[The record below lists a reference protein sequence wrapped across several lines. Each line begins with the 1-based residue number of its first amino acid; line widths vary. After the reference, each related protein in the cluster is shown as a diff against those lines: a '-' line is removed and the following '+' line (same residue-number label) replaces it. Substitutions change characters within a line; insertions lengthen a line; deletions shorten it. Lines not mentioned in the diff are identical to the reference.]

1 MPDYPKPPFPD
12 QPQPMPGKTAR
23 MDPEPD
29 HGEQSYKGSGRL
41 AGKHAIITGGDS
53 GIGRAVAIAYARE
66 GADLLISYLS
76 EEEDAQSVAE
86 LVEAEGRKCILMAGD
101 IAEPAHCRAIIERAV
116 SELGDL
122 DILVNNA
129 AHQATFEEIEE
140 ISDEEWQYTFATNIH
155 AMFYLVKAATK
166 HLEGGGTIINTAS
179 VNADMPRP
187 QLLAYATTKGAIQNF
202 TAGLAQMLADKGIR
216 VNCVA
221 PGPVW
226 TPLIPSTMPP
236 DMVREFG
243 KNIPMGRPAQPA
255 ELAAPYV
262 MLASE
267 EASFIS
273 GATIAVTGGKP
284 IL

>member
-23 MDPEPD
+23 MAPEPD

-41 AGKHAIITGGDS
+41 VGKRAIITGGDS

-116 SELGDL
+116 SELGGL

-129 AHQATFEEIEE
+129 AHQATFEDIEE
-140 ISDEEWQYTFATNIH
+140 ISDEEWQYTFAANIH
-155 AMFYLVKAATK
+155 AMFHLVKAATR

-236 DMVREFG
+236 EMVREFG

-255 ELAAPYV
+255 ELAPPYV